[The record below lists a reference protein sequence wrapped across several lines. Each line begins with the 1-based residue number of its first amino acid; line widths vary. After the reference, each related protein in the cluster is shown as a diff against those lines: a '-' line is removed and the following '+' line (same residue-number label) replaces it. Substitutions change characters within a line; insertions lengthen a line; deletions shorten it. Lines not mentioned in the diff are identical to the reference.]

1 MILAEIRGVHRHQ
14 IFSPLPWRVGCRC
27 IGIIRAF
34 PIARYA
40 IDTLTD
46 TGNAD
51 SAARADSDPRTAQS
65 QADTA
70 ALAVPVRPI
79 DFSREIAKTATD
91 TTDIHI

>member
-1 MILAEIRGVHRHQ
+1 VIFAVIRGVHRRQ
-14 IFSPLPWRVGCRC
+14 VFFPRPWRIWCRC

-40 IDTLTD
+40 TDTLAD

-51 SAARADSDPRTAQS
+51 SAARANSDPRTAQS

-70 ALAVPVRPI
+70 ALAMPMRPI